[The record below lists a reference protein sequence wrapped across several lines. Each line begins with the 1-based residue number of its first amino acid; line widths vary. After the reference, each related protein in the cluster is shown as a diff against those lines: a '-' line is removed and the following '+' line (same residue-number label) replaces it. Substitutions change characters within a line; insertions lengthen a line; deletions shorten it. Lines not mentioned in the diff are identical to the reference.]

1 MIELRGL
8 TKRYG
13 GKLAVD
19 RLTFDIRPGRVTGFL
34 WDDPRAETRRRV
46 TGATGCLKA
55 RQGLS

>member
-19 RLTFDIRPGRVTGFL
+19 RLTFTVLPGRVTR
-34 WDDPRAETRRRV
+34 DAVEYRPHEEA
-46 TGATGCLKA
+46 AP
-55 RQGLS
+55 